1 MIEIIVNTNSKNSV
15 KKLSELEKIFKEKKI
30 VYKVHRTSKTIT
42 AKDLMDEVSS
52 EELIV
57 IGGDGTINEVVNNYH
72 GEKIIYL
79 AKGSGNDLARSL
91 ALKSENIMDLI
102 KSNKINIYDIAS
114 VNEENFC
121 SGLDIG
127 FNADIIKREKK
138 TKLKKYLKKYIYI
151 YCGILSLLSLK
162 KYYVKAEYDKGK
174 LESSNIYLFNIMIQP
189 YEGGGIKFSDTANGQ
204 DGLLHVMVMS
214 DMKFRTFVY
223 NYICL
228 LLKQH
233 QKMKDVKYIKT
244 KNIKI
249 ETNQKY
255 YQIDGELKKTKGILD
270 VKCFEKFYKIKRK

>member
-114 VNEENFC
+114 VNGENFC

-127 FNADIIKREKK
+127 FNADIIKREKQ

-228 LLKQH
+228 LLKQQ
-233 QKMKDVKYIKT
+233 QKMKGVKYIKT

-249 ETNQKY
+249 KTDQKH
-255 YQIDGELKKTKGILD
+255 YQIDGELKKAKGILD
-270 VKCFEKFYKIKRK
+270 IKCVEKFYKIKRK

>member
-114 VNEENFC
+114 VNGENFC

-127 FNADIIKREKK
+127 FNADIIKREKQ

-162 KYYVKAEYDKGK
+162 
-174 LESSNIYLFNIMIQP
+174 NTM
-189 YEGGGIKFSDTANGQ
+189 
-204 DGLLHVMVMS
+204 
-214 DMKFRTFVY
+214 
-223 NYICL
+223 
-228 LLKQH
+228 
-233 QKMKDVKYIKT
+233 
-244 KNIKI
+244 
-249 ETNQKY
+249 
-255 YQIDGELKKTKGILD
+255 
-270 VKCFEKFYKIKRK
+270 

>member
-114 VNEENFC
+114 VNGENFC

-127 FNADIIKREKK
+127 FNADIIKREKQ

-228 LLKQH
+228 LLKQQ
-233 QKMKDVKYIKT
+233 QKMKGVKYIKT

-270 VKCFEKFYKIKRK
+270 IKCFEKFYKIKRK